1 MKSTVSVQ
9 VDADVMLRLI
19 SHLKVRGGAQ
29 DVCEAVSGAVGLWL
43 REQSQL
49 PFGCDPASVRG
60 YQWKSL
66 FLPEGTEIR
75 SWSYGEHNYARVVGD
90 DLIHKGKSVT
100 PNAFAQSCARS
111 MRNAWKDLSV
121 RRPQDKQFKM
131 AHRLRLRL
139 ELAEQARQPQ
149 TIPAAKAGPADPTMA
164 LLLAALQAQLQSAPL
179 PTPVAPPERSA
190 QPGPPRPL
198 TPGEGWNLPERRKFR
213 FRLEDV
219 AFD

>member
-1 MKSTVSVQ
+1 MKSTVAVQ
-9 VDADVMLRLI
+9 VDADTMLRLI

-29 DVCEAVSGAVGLWL
+29 DVAEAVDSAITLWL

-49 PFGCDPASVRG
+49 PFNCDPASVRG

-90 DLIHKGKSVT
+90 EIIHKGKSVT
-100 PNAFAQSCARS
+100 PNEFAQSFARS
-111 MRNAWKDLSV
+111 MRNAWMDLSV
-121 RRPQDKQFKM
+121 RRPEDKQFKM
-131 AHRLRLRL
+131 AHRLRL
-139 ELAEQARQPQ
+139 ELAQQARQAPA
-149 TIPAAKAGPADPTMA
+149 TPAEPVATAATPAANAIGA
-164 LLLAALQAQLQSAPL
+164 LLAALQAGQPPAPA
-179 PTPVAPPERSA
+179 APPERAA

-198 TPGEGWNLPERRKFR
+198 PAGEGWNLPERRKFR